1 MGFDAPSPGREDPS
15 GLLAM
20 QMRDGAGKLHA
31 QEPLAENG
39 EDPGVGKAWTGEGG
53 AGHTLRLSKELRNRR
68 VWLNFL
74 RKTKD
79 SFGSWTVEA
88 RDSQAS

>member
-39 EDPGVGKAWTGEGG
+39 EDPGVGKALDGG
-53 AGHTLRLSKELRNRR
+53 GRSRPHS
-68 VWLNFL
+68 
-74 RKTKD
+74 
-79 SFGSWTVEA
+79 EA
-88 RDSQAS
+88 IERAEKSPGLAEFS